1 MSQTTERSRRNPWVR
16 IAAAAAVC
24 LALVLAFPAWTL
36 AASSDGYV
44 PPDHPDASGAPNYG
58 YPDNNLPDDKQP
70 HTDFY
75 IMAPTII
82 SDHDHD
88 TDTGK
93 QVMLTVIVT
102 DQSTQ
107 KPLSGVR
114 VEIQDPDRLG
124 VPSITGS
131 REELHMTDKN
141 GTLQIALFP
150 DAKKRYQITI
160 HHLGY
165 QPYKGRP
172 FTVKASQEVRI
183 ELVAAVAAVSPPAIV
198 TAPGVNPPNVPAV
211 TAPQK
216 GHKTT
221 TGKTKGGNSGEPT
234 MTEGGMSTQS
244 AMKSKTPPEEP
255 GQPSWD
261 YMGGSSQSNE
271 APVHWSILVFAALT
285 ALLGGGRLWILH
297 QHVKELEFRDELKRR

>member
-36 AASSDGYV
+36 AAASDGSV
-44 PPDHPDASGAPNYG
+44 PPDHPDASGAPNDG

-160 HHLGY
+160 QHLGY

-172 FTVKASQEVRI
+172 FTVKASQEMRI
-183 ELVAAVAAVSPPAIV
+183 ELVAAVASVSPPAIV
-198 TAPGVNPPNVPAV
+198 TAPGINPPNVPA
-211 TAPQK
+211 AAASE
-216 GHKTT
+216 
-221 TGKTKGGNSGEPT
+221 KGGNSGDLT
-234 MTEGGMSTQS
+234 RTKGGMSTRS
-244 AMKSKTPPEEP
+244 AMKSKTHPEEP
-255 GQPSWD
+255 DQPSWD
-261 YMGGSSQSNE
+261 SMGGSSQGNE
-271 APVHWSILVFAALT
+271 SPVHWSILVLAALT

-297 QHVKELEFRDELKRR
+297 QHVKELEFRDELKQR